1 MKYLNVLVLTLLTA
15 SCASGSLQREWK
27 ARGYSD
33 TEKALIKPH
42 LDNYNSQM
50 SGARSSFFGMVTQ
63 HSNIEEQL
71 RNVFCNCHKKLGS
84 KCREKVETVPE
95 DLKQLWAKS
104 NAAEM
109 ALKMQHNLDP
119 VAAMAGTS
127 SLDPDVCAGGI

>member
-1 MKYLNVLVLTLLTA
+1 MKYLNALLLTLTVSA
-15 SCASGSLQREWK
+15 CASGSLQREWK

-33 TEKALIKPH
+33 AEKALIKPH
-42 LDNYNSQM
+42 LDGYNRQL

-63 HSNIEEQL
+63 HGNTEEQM
-71 RNVFCNCHKKLGS
+71 RNVFCNCQKKLGP

-119 VAAMAGTS
+119 VAAMAGTND
-127 SLDPDVCAGGI
+127 LDADACGGN